1 MKGTK
6 TVLLFNH
13 FNRTVRKDGALVSN
27 MKQSVKRTKT
37 STVFAVGFVLISL
50 LSGCL
55 EALDTTVSP
64 RATLEAYP
72 TLIQEGEIVTL
83 DARDSSAVEGIITG
97 YSWDFG
103 DGSTADTVV
112 GFTSHAFPSH
122 GQYTVRLTVTNDQG
136 GTDDAV
142 ATILVNGAPI
152 INLSMPTSVRA
163 GDSAL
168 FDASNSYDPEGGQMA
183 FSWDFDTKV
192 DANGDGD
199 PLNDLDALTPE
210 VLFDTSASG
219 MIHGILR
226 IDDSDGAFAT
236 EAFEL
241 NITTRTFKV
250 VWVTE
255 TIETSWQ
262 EYLEQGQT
270 WEGNLTPGENGR
282 ILAFDA
288 LLELD
293 RDIAPPHDN
302 FSLALH
308 IVNDNYRKTAQTEAG
323 NYTTNEPAR
332 AEMSLGDM
340 NPPGEEGFFVSDSKE
355 ELLNFLL
362 GDRANRTGQG
372 EWIWSVVAQQSDP
385 DSIFGEPDPDPG
397 NDWVLKVKITIMRPS
412 LTEVAVSDASN

>member
-1 MKGTK
+1 MKTG
-6 TVLLFNH
+6 LLFNH
-13 FNRTVRKDGALVSN
+13 FNRTVRKDGTVVSN
-27 MKQSVKRTKT
+27 MKQSVKRTKA
-37 STVFAVGFVLISL
+37 STVFAVGFVLMSL

-55 EALDTTVSP
+55 QALDTTVSP

-72 TLIQEGEIVTL
+72 TLIQEGEMVTL

-112 GFTSHAFPSH
+112 GFTSHAFPNH

-142 ATILVNGAPI
+142 ATVLVNGAPV
-152 INLSMPTSVRA
+152 INISMPTSVRA

-168 FDASNSYDPEGGQMA
+168 FDASESYDPEGGQMA
-183 FSWDFDTKV
+183 FSWDFDIKV
-192 DANGDGD
+192 DSNGDGD

-210 VLFDTSASG
+210 VLFATTTSG

-226 IDDSDGAFAT
+226 IDDSDGAFAM
-236 EAFEL
+236 ESFEL

-255 TIETSWQ
+255 TIDISWD

-270 WEGNLTPGENGR
+270 WEGNMTPGENGR
-282 ILAFDA
+282 IIAFDA

-302 FSLALH
+302 FSLFLH
-308 IVNDNYRKTAQTEAG
+308 IVDDNYRKTAQTEPG

-332 AEMSLGDM
+332 AEMSLAEM
-340 NPPGEEGFFVSDSKE
+340 NSPGEEGLFVSDSEE

-362 GDRANRTGQG
+362 GGRGNRTGQG

-397 NDWVLKVKITIMRPS
+397 NDWVLSVKITVMRPS
-412 LTEVAVSDASN
+412 LTEVAVSTSSA